1 MRTLK
6 EYIELLEGE
15 LTPGLRAVGVSEP
28 EESADEALP
37 EVSISFQHDA
47 DNSPKKSVS
56 VSAGGVYNGDPEDLR
71 DVLHN
76 MNVPIPDEDSQPNDS
91 GVWVS
96 VDENGQRITVMADN
110 EKADELLSLLKNA
123 GLYKGGPDA

>member
-1 MRTLK
+1 MRTLN
-6 EYIELLEGE
+6 EYIKLLEGDV
-15 LTPGLRAVGVSEP
+15 TPGLRAVGVTEP
-28 EESADEALP
+28 EDKTQLDP

-56 VSAGGVYNGDPEDLR
+56 VNAGGVYNGDPDDLR

-76 MNVPIPDEDSQPNDS
+76 MDVPIPDEVAQPNES

-96 VDENGQRITVMADN
+96 VDNNGQQITVMADN
-110 EKADELLSLLKNA
+110 EKGDELLSLLKNA